1 MSLIPKCLQDYDNYL
16 LKYIFTREA
25 KQKVLKYE
33 LEIILNDFEIR
44 NRVKEL
50 LEETLQHGRS
60 SVKYWDVDRELLSHY
75 LTLLLISQLPKKYW
89 IRYAN
94 AESKLFSEN
103 LRKDLE
109 FDKECI
115 LYIARNS
122 FDLKVINIVQIL
134 NEIKLSISHTFTSK
148 VSPEVILI
156 QNFEIAIPVIQY
168 VKYCPK
174 NDPNWKLINR
184 YVVKGY
190 VLLNY
195 GDLVRLIEET
205 VKKYIINQLERNSN
219 NDIVKNL
226 VDKLCEI
233 DNEIRK
239 LIDKYSRFTISES
252 SSGKYISGTG
262 NYPPCIEAIINDIK
276 SGGNPSHVARFTV
289 AAFLLRV
296 LTEYE
301 GKSVEE
307 AVEEVVNLFRT
318 VADFDEKITRY
329 QVEHIAGLRGGRR
342 FYMPPNCDE
351 LISLGL
357 CPSNGACDVKNPL
370 VAYLKLK
377 RKSRKFKPN
386 NKGLENQCH
395 VS

>member
-1 MSLIPKCLQDYDNYL
+1 MSIIPRCLQDYDNYL

-25 KQKVLKYE
+25 RQRISKYD
-33 LEIILNDFEIR
+33 LEVILNDVEIR

-50 LEETLQHGRS
+50 LEETLKHGKS
-60 SVKYWDVDRELLSHY
+60 SVKNWDIDRELLSHY
-75 LTLLLISQLPKKYW
+75 LTLLIVSQLPKKYW

-109 FDKECI
+109 FDKECL

-122 FDLKVINIVQIL
+122 FDFKVINIVQVL
-134 NEIKLSISHTFTSK
+134 NEIGLNISHTFTGK
-148 VSPEVILI
+148 ICPEVILI

-168 VKYCPK
+168 IKYCPK

-195 GDLVRLIEET
+195 EDLVRLIEEA
-205 VKKYIINQLERNSN
+205 VKKYIINQLEKNSG

-226 VDKLCEI
+226 IDKLCEI
-233 DNEIRK
+233 DDDIKK
-239 LIDKYSRFTISES
+239 LIDKYSKYTVLENY
-252 SSGKYISGTG
+252 SGKEISGIGT
-262 NYPPCIEAIINDIK
+262 YPPCIEAIINDIK
-276 SGGNPSHVARFTV
+276 SGGNPSHIARFTV

-301 GKSVEE
+301 GKSIEE

-329 QVEHIAGLRGGRR
+329 QVEHIAGLIGGRK

-357 CPSNGACDVKNPL
+357 CPNNGACGVKNPL

-377 RKSRKFKPN
+377 KKSRKIKS
-386 NKGLENQCH
+386 KDRNQEK
-395 VS
+395 

>member
-1 MSLIPKCLQDYDNYL
+1 VSIIPKCLQDYDNYL

-25 KQKVLKYE
+25 RQRISKYD
-33 LEIILNDFEIR
+33 LEIILNDVEIR

-50 LEETLQHGRS
+50 LEETLKHGKS
-60 SVKYWDVDRELLSHY
+60 SVKNWDIDRELLSHY
-75 LTLLLISQLPKKYW
+75 LTLLIGSQLPKKYW

-109 FDKECI
+109 FDKECL

-122 FDLKVINIVQIL
+122 FDFKVINIVQVL
-134 NEIKLSISHTFTSK
+134 NEIGLNISHTFTGK
-148 VSPEVILI
+148 ICPEVILI

-168 VKYCPK
+168 IKYCPK

-195 GDLVRLIEET
+195 EDLVRLIEEA
-205 VKKYIINQLERNSN
+205 VKKYIINQLEKNSG

-226 VDKLCEI
+226 IDKLCEI
-233 DNEIRK
+233 DDDIKK
-239 LIDKYSRFTISES
+239 LMDKYSKYTVLENY
-252 SSGKYISGTG
+252 SGKEISGIGT
-262 NYPPCIEAIINDIK
+262 YPPCIEAIINDIK
-276 SGGNPSHVARFTV
+276 SGGNPSHIARFTV

-301 GKSVEE
+301 GKSIEE

-329 QVEHIAGLRGGRR
+329 QVEHIAGLIGGRK

-357 CPSNGACDVKNPL
+357 CPNNGACGVKNPL

-377 RKSRKFKPN
+377 KKSRKIKS
-386 NKGLENQCH
+386 KDRNQEK
-395 VS
+395 